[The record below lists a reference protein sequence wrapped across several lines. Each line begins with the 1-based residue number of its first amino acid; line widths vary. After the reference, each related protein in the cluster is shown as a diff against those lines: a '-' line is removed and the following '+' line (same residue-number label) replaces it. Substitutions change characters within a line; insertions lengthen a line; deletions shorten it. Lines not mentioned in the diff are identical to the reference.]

1 MLTGEQEKTLNEA
14 CSLYL
19 EARNAEEP
27 EDKIHSLELFN
38 KALNMLVEYIDE
50 VDDIYYQIVFAN
62 CIEEL
67 QRKGNIQF
75 SDQIVQAKVNI
86 YVKMLSWLMEA
97 SGYKPNFKGHL
108 FIALDALA
116 RLFLLG
122 KENVRQNDQLAR
134 VCYLALGDIG
144 AVPEDLL
151 NELYL
156 QDFVQ
161 DEATG
166 QWKYIGVRP
175 E

>member
-1 MLTGEQEKTLNEA
+1 
-14 CSLYL
+14 
-19 EARNAEEP
+19 
-27 EDKIHSLELFN
+27 
-38 KALNMLVEYIDE
+38 
-50 VDDIYYQIVFAN
+50 
-62 CIEEL
+62 
-67 QRKGNIQF
+67 
-75 SDQIVQAKVNI
+75 
-86 YVKMLSWLMEA
+86 MEA

-122 KENVRQNDQLAR
+122 EENVRQNDQLAR